1 MSKDSVRTPKYIINA
16 LRREFKVRTFYD
28 PTPYNPNFKK
38 GSSKDALLTEW
49 GPVSFINPPYSNV
62 KPFFEKA
69 HEQWRKKKTI
79 IMLCKL
85 SNLAT
90 PYAQQF
96 AKGAELRILNRRII
110 FPGYSGMPRFNSA
123 LVIWRAG
130 KRSNKYSVVEMK
142 KP

>member
-1 MSKDSVRTPKYIINA
+1 MSSTDSVRTPKYIIAA
-16 LRREFKVRTFYD
+16 LKREFKVKKFYD
-28 PTPYNPNFKK
+28 PTPYNTKFKK

-49 GPVSFINPPYSNV
+49 GSVSFVNPPYSNV
-62 KPFFEKA
+62 KPFFAKA
-69 HEQWRKKKTI
+69 HEQWRKRKTI

-90 PYAQQF
+90 EYAQEF
-96 AKGAELRILNRRII
+96 AKGAELRILSRRIS

-130 KRSNKYSVVEMK
+130 KRSNKYSVIEMK
-142 KP
+142 A